1 MWQVSMC
8 DEGAKSINGRP
19 LHLRSVSFL
28 SEDERSA
35 TGDDASHL
43 DPIDSRR
50 FSFDKPPVLHDVL
63 AAKSSVE
70 KSENSESSPKL
81 ELRPTD
87 SADSEPEHELLKG
100 FVRKPSADRVPER
113 RPCHARHLSLEDDRR
128 LSDPRV
134 WSPEPF
140 PYTVPSPFMQSQ
152 EDLSCAEYTDTETVE
167 RVDSLGT
174 IIESDSDVKE
184 NLKDDKQTVTAIR
197 DIECTTTDS
206 DEKENCKEEESVVT
220 EAPDEACKKSE
231 QTEIKIET
239 KTTQDDDD
247 DYFESPC
254 SSPRSNFS
262 DSAATKFVNSNFCNP
277 AFYEDPID
285 VLPSP
290 CVGGSIRQRYT
301 MKRLQSLLSQRSR
314 VTEQSPSMEERSLAG
329 RPPRTPHHQDSMR
342 SFRGRSFRGLGV
354 SSFRSRSGEE
364 DECQVLSDAYRLVKL
379 ESCIRKAWKISMGD
393 KKQEGGGGETF
404 RDKESSGQ
412 LSPTMRSFKKFG
424 SRRFDRAHRI
434 SFVKVPADFSQEMMM
449 SHKEML
455 LNPAFGD
462 DDLPTH
468 DGASSMIS
476 DTEGGTVM
484 DTSSVI
490 MRTPLRRLGST
501 THEDYEKCEKNLEEG
516 TFDNP
521 LRLCSFRS
529 YDSDTELELTSV
541 RVRNPISRLLSFR
554 LNRGANK
561 ECIPLADIDSDEYGA
576 MMFDQVNS
584 NPIKG
589 GMMEKYLTQLVID
602 DTLDAHLMGDVP
614 VCADEDSLGWST
626 CQQEWVPHEMD
637 NRLKCFLLD
646 RFLIDNVLNE
656 VDLDPIALKKAAAKG
671 KKGEPSPAARKLRR
685 C

>member
-1 MWQVSMC
+1 MQVSMC
-8 DEGAKSINGRP
+8 DEGPKSISGRP
-19 LHLRSVSFL
+19 LHLDSVSFQ
-28 SEDERSA
+28 SEDGWPI
-35 TGDDASHL
+35 TDDVL
-43 DPIDSRR
+43 PLEPISSQR
-50 FSFDKPPVLHDVL
+50 FSFDKPPVLSAAL
-63 AAKSSVE
+63 AEKPSFV
-70 KSENSESSPKL
+70 KSENSDSSPKL

-87 SADSEPEHELLKG
+87 SADIEPEHELLKG
-100 FVRKPSADRVPER
+100 FLRKPSADRIPER

-128 LSDPRV
+128 LSNPPV

-140 PYTVPSPFMQSQ
+140 PYTVVPSPFLQTQ

-174 IIESDSDVKE
+174 IIESESDTKD
-184 NLKDDKQTVTAIR
+184 NLKEEKPTVTENC
-197 DIECTTTDS
+197 DTECTTTDA
-206 DEKENCKEEESVVT
+206 DEKENCEEEKSTVVET
-220 EAPDEACKKSE
+220 TDEGFKKSE
-231 QTEIKIET
+231 KAVIKIDT
-239 KTTQDDDD
+239 KTTQD

-301 MKRLQSLLSQRSR
+301 MKRLQSLLSQRSL
-314 VTEQSPSMEERSLAG
+314 VTDQSPRVEEKSFAG
-329 RPPRTPHHQDSMR
+329 RPPRTPTHQDSMR
-342 SFRGRSFRGLGV
+342 SFRGRSFKGLGV

-364 DECQVLSDAYRLVKL
+364 DESQVLSDAYRLVKL

-393 KKQEGGGGETF
+393 SKQEGGGGETF
-404 RDKESSGQ
+404 RDRESSGQ
-412 LSPTMRSFKKFG
+412 LSPSMQSFKKIG

-434 SFVKVPADFSQEMMM
+434 SFVKVPADFSQEMLM
-449 SHKEML
+449 SRKEML

-462 DDLPTH
+462 DDLPTN
-468 DGASSMIS
+468 DGASSMVS
-476 DTEGGTVM
+476 DTEGDTVM

-561 ECIPLADIDSDEYGA
+561 DCIPLADIDSDEYGA
-576 MMFDQVNS
+576 MMFDRVNS

-614 VCADEDSLGWST
+614 VYADEDSLGWST

-656 VDLDPIALKKAAAKG
+656 VDLDPIALKNAAAKG

-685 C
+685 S